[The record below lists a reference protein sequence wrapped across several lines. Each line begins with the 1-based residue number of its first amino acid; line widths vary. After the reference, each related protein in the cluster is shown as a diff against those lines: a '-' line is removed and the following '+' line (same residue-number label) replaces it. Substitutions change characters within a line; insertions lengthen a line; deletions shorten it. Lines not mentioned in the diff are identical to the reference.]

1 MTLCPKNLEQK
12 SRHWRYRILLACL
25 LSALLVTGCA
35 SSERKALEPYAKAT
49 LTAGTGLGN
58 LELAK
63 TTLGW
68 FADTIGAKT
77 VAVLVADEVAIEL
90 VYLKG
95 EASFLFI
102 VSGACQEQT
111 GAPMTRLDINKGIK
125 DFLSS
130 YPACNDLTL
139 SSISVGTGSSETK
152 TFFKGST
159 NHGVQLWSP
168 IANAYQHGLNQIKP
182 GQFVTG
188 EWATNDLARIEFPE
202 GIYFYYDAGEQ
213 PTEREITSAAPLS
226 TKRQLELE
234 QSAEEAAKN
243 AVIKRITI
251 FIPEE

>member
-1 MTLCPKNLEQK
+1 MTISNTLEQK
-12 SRHWRYRILLACL
+12 SIHWRYRILFSCL
-25 LSALLVTGCA
+25 LSLVFVTGCA
-35 SSERKALEPYAKAT
+35 SSERKALGLYANAT
-49 LTAGTGLGN
+49 LTAGKGLGS

-68 FADTIGAKT
+68 FADNIGAKT
-77 VAVLVADEVAIEL
+77 VAVLVADEVALEL

-125 DFLSS
+125 DFLSN

-139 SSISVGTGSSETK
+139 SSISVGMGSSETK

-159 NHGVQLWSP
+159 DHGVQLWSP
-168 IANAYQHGLNQIKP
+168 IGDAYQHGLNQIKP
-182 GQFVTG
+182 GQLVTG
-188 EWATNDLARIEFPE
+188 EWAANDLARLEFPE

-226 TKRQLELE
+226 AERQLELE

-243 AVIKRITI
+243 AVVKRITI